1 MWLNEMIRNTC
12 LVGINISSSPPV
24 KNYVWRVYSGLNG
37 VRPEP
42 WELLDGRRTVQLQE
56 VLGKQNGSK
65 IACGELNKLNKRVG
79 T

>member
-37 VRPEP
+37 VRSEP
-42 WELLDGRRTVQLQE
+42 WDAGRQKNGAASGGA
-56 VLGKQNGSK
+56 GKTERQQNR
-65 IACGELNKLNKRVG
+65 LR
-79 T
+79 

>member
-24 KNYVWRVYSGLNG
+24 KNYVWRVYSDLNG

-42 WELLDGRRTVQLQE
+42 WDVGRQKNGAASGGA
-56 VLGKQNGSK
+56 GKTERQQNR
-65 IACGELNKLNKRVG
+65 LR
-79 T
+79 

>member
-12 LVGINISSSPPV
+12 LVGINISSPPPV

-42 WELLDGRRTVQLQE
+42 WDVGQQKNGAASGGA
-56 VLGKQNGSK
+56 GKTERQQNR
-65 IACGELNKLNKRVG
+65 LR
-79 T
+79 